1 MAKTKLFEA
10 WSFRLQQ
17 PAPFDDPKY
26 AGSKSMGFSQYNTSS
41 TAQKSTLHAPTMRA
55 LLAYA
60 KLVSATENGQSVDGL
75 GAIGHQGT
83 TYRISEYRSANKTD
97 CVVFNPVTGKFN
109 AAQVED
115 GTQALK
121 PYSVGAGNGTGSG
134 LLFCLMPVL
143 NEDDEFRQKFQEFVS
158 LLESGWADMDAAFE
172 CALTLCDNVYR
183 RIENS
188 KQLGSDGVKISI
200 PTTGN
205 ISVITQMAMDS
216 GNYAPTGASYGEF
229 TIMQMSGTPT
239 AKASSF
245 QKEDFV
251 AKYALSNRTL
261 TARELAMVPT
271 LPDWYIIP
279 KEVVRVCEHA
289 KVTTASS
296 QPMRN
301 FLFRGEAGTGKT
313 MGAQAIAA
321 GLNLPY
327 TLMTCSANTEI
338 TDLVG
343 QFIPDTG
350 NFQSDF
356 NCTELPKISDITM
369 HPPSVYM
376 MLTGEYDEEKT
387 EDDVLQKLI
396 EIAVGNL
403 VEKEE
408 TPGQRIRYVDTPLV
422 EAIRHGYVC
431 ELQEP
436 SCIANPG
443 VLVGL
448 NSLLDNC
455 QVITLPTGERVK
467 RHPDTVIVVTTNSD
481 YSGCRDMNQS
491 VISRNGLQQGKQA
504 VEEDLSSQLPKAAP
518 NFTMKTTPVPSN
530 GSFTP
535 DPGQMNAI
543 RAQAERVISEESD
556 RIAAHLTNSITSS
569 GSGGVDQNSEYD
581 GYDYEHAAEDI
592 ERLLEHMAEEKVTEE
607 LEEELS
613 EELQREAN
621 SIRYGNA
628 HRNIHITV
636 NRMARVDQNLID
648 SYNRV
653 APELLMLSK
662 RLQRSVSS
670 ALRDRRQGG
679 KQTGLLI
686 GKRLNQHALHRTD
699 GRIFYNSRLPTEP
712 INLSVGLLIDESGSM
727 CSNDRIT
734 RARATAIVIQDF
746 CESLGIPLLVVGH
759 TAWSSHV
766 ELFSYSD
773 FDTYDK
779 NNRYRLMDMSARDCN
794 RDGAAL
800 RFVAEKL
807 SKQTSEVKI
816 LMIIC
821 DGQPNDD
828 GYSGSAAEADLRGIK
843 LEYARKGV
851 KIYAA
856 AIGEDRPRIERIY
869 GDGYLDITNLQEL
882 PVMLTN
888 LIVRS
893 LPH

>member
-343 QFIPDTG
+343 QFIPDTNG
-350 NFQSDF
+350 FHGSTPIED
-356 NCTELPKISDITM
+356 LPKISDITM

-455 QVITLPTGERVK
+455 QVITLPPGERVK

-491 VISRNGLQQGKQA
+491 VISRM
-504 VEEDLSSQLPKAAP
+504 DLIYDMEAP
-518 NFTMKTTPVPSN
+518 DLNTMVKRVMNVTGFTDEQEATKM
-530 GSFTP
+530 
-535 DPGQMNAI
+535 AI
-543 RAQAERVISEESD
+543 VVRDVAERCRQTMITDGSCGMREFKSWVLSTMVTHDPYES
-556 RIAAHLTNSITSS
+556 A
-569 GSGGVDQNSEYD
+569 
-581 GYDYEHAAEDI
+581 
-592 ERLLEHMAEEKVTEE
+592 
-607 LEEELS
+607 LS
-613 EELQREAN
+613 T
-621 SIRYGNA
+621 I
-628 HRNIHITV
+628 I
-636 NRMARVDQNLID
+636 
-648 SYNRV
+648 
-653 APELLMLSK
+653 
-662 RLQRSVSS
+662 SS
-670 ALRDRRQGG
+670 ASADPDNRAE
-679 KQTGLLI
+679 LI
-686 GKRLNQHALHRTD
+686 SACLEPQYSRT
-699 GRIFYNSRLPTEP
+699 I
-712 INLSVGLLIDESGSM
+712 
-727 CSNDRIT
+727 
-734 RARATAIVIQDF
+734 
-746 CESLGIPLLVVGH
+746 
-759 TAWSSHV
+759 
-766 ELFSYSD
+766 
-773 FDTYDK
+773 
-779 NNRYRLMDMSARDCN
+779 
-794 RDGAAL
+794 
-800 RFVAEKL
+800 
-807 SKQTSEVKI
+807 
-816 LMIIC
+816 
-821 DGQPNDD
+821 
-828 GYSGSAAEADLRGIK
+828 
-843 LEYARKGV
+843 
-851 KIYAA
+851 
-856 AIGEDRPRIERIY
+856 
-869 GDGYLDITNLQEL
+869 
-882 PVMLTN
+882 
-888 LIVRS
+888 
-893 LPH
+893 

>member
-75 GAIGHQGT
+75 GTIGHQGT

-376 MLTGEYDEEKT
+376 MLTGEYDESKT

-403 VEKEE
+403 MEKED
-408 TPGQRIRYVDTPLV
+408 PAGQRIRYVDTPLV

-455 QVITLPTGERVK
+455 QVITLPTGERVR

-491 VISRNGLQQGKQA
+491 VISRM
-504 VEEDLSSQLPKAAP
+504 DLIYDMEAP
-518 NFTMKTTPVPSN
+518 DLNTMVKRVMNVTGFTDEQEATKM
-530 GSFTP
+530 
-535 DPGQMNAI
+535 AI
-543 RAQAERVISEESD
+543 VVRDIAERCRQTMITDGSCGMREFKSWVLSTMVTNDPYES
-556 RIAAHLTNSITSS
+556 A
-569 GSGGVDQNSEYD
+569 
-581 GYDYEHAAEDI
+581 
-592 ERLLEHMAEEKVTEE
+592 
-607 LEEELS
+607 LS
-613 EELQREAN
+613 T
-621 SIRYGNA
+621 I
-628 HRNIHITV
+628 I
-636 NRMARVDQNLID
+636 
-648 SYNRV
+648 
-653 APELLMLSK
+653 
-662 RLQRSVSS
+662 SS
-670 ALRDRRQGG
+670 ASADPDNRAE
-679 KQTGLLI
+679 LI
-686 GKRLNQHALHRTD
+686 SACL
-699 GRIFYNSRLPTEP
+699 EP
-712 INLSVGLLIDESGSM
+712 
-727 CSNDRIT
+727 
-734 RARATAIVIQDF
+734 Q
-746 CESLGIPLLVVGH
+746 
-759 TAWSSHV
+759 
-766 ELFSYSD
+766 YSK
-773 FDTYDK
+773 T
-779 NNRYRLMDMSARDCN
+779 
-794 RDGAAL
+794 
-800 RFVAEKL
+800 
-807 SKQTSEVKI
+807 I
-816 LMIIC
+816 
-821 DGQPNDD
+821 
-828 GYSGSAAEADLRGIK
+828 
-843 LEYARKGV
+843 
-851 KIYAA
+851 
-856 AIGEDRPRIERIY
+856 
-869 GDGYLDITNLQEL
+869 
-882 PVMLTN
+882 
-888 LIVRS
+888 
-893 LPH
+893 

>member
-343 QFIPDTG
+343 QFIPDTNG
-350 NFQSDF
+350 FHGSTPIED
-356 NCTELPKISDITM
+356 LPKISDITM

-455 QVITLPTGERVK
+455 QVITLPTGVRVK

-491 VISRNGLQQGKQA
+491 VISRM
-504 VEEDLSSQLPKAAP
+504 DLIYDMEAP
-518 NFTMKTTPVPSN
+518 DLNTMVKRVMNVTGFTDEQEATKM
-530 GSFTP
+530 
-535 DPGQMNAI
+535 AI
-543 RAQAERVISEESD
+543 VVRDVAERCRQTMITDGSCGMREFKSWVLSTMVTHDPYES
-556 RIAAHLTNSITSS
+556 A
-569 GSGGVDQNSEYD
+569 
-581 GYDYEHAAEDI
+581 
-592 ERLLEHMAEEKVTEE
+592 
-607 LEEELS
+607 LS
-613 EELQREAN
+613 T
-621 SIRYGNA
+621 I
-628 HRNIHITV
+628 I
-636 NRMARVDQNLID
+636 
-648 SYNRV
+648 
-653 APELLMLSK
+653 
-662 RLQRSVSS
+662 SS
-670 ALRDRRQGG
+670 ASADPDNRAE
-679 KQTGLLI
+679 LI
-686 GKRLNQHALHRTD
+686 SSCLEPQYSRT
-699 GRIFYNSRLPTEP
+699 I
-712 INLSVGLLIDESGSM
+712 
-727 CSNDRIT
+727 
-734 RARATAIVIQDF
+734 
-746 CESLGIPLLVVGH
+746 
-759 TAWSSHV
+759 
-766 ELFSYSD
+766 
-773 FDTYDK
+773 
-779 NNRYRLMDMSARDCN
+779 
-794 RDGAAL
+794 
-800 RFVAEKL
+800 
-807 SKQTSEVKI
+807 
-816 LMIIC
+816 
-821 DGQPNDD
+821 
-828 GYSGSAAEADLRGIK
+828 
-843 LEYARKGV
+843 
-851 KIYAA
+851 
-856 AIGEDRPRIERIY
+856 
-869 GDGYLDITNLQEL
+869 
-882 PVMLTN
+882 
-888 LIVRS
+888 
-893 LPH
+893 

>member
-121 PYSVGAGNGTGSG
+121 PYSVGTGNGTGSG

-343 QFIPDTG
+343 QFIPDTNG
-350 NFQSDF
+350 FHGSTPIED
-356 NCTELPKISDITM
+356 LPKISDITM

-491 VISRNGLQQGKQA
+491 VISRM
-504 VEEDLSSQLPKAAP
+504 DLIYDMEAP
-518 NFTMKTTPVPSN
+518 DLNTMVKRVMNVTGFTDEQEATKM
-530 GSFTP
+530 
-535 DPGQMNAI
+535 AI
-543 RAQAERVISEESD
+543 VVRDVAERCRQTMITDGSCGMREFKSWVLSTMVTHDPYES
-556 RIAAHLTNSITSS
+556 A
-569 GSGGVDQNSEYD
+569 
-581 GYDYEHAAEDI
+581 
-592 ERLLEHMAEEKVTEE
+592 
-607 LEEELS
+607 LS
-613 EELQREAN
+613 T
-621 SIRYGNA
+621 I
-628 HRNIHITV
+628 I
-636 NRMARVDQNLID
+636 
-648 SYNRV
+648 
-653 APELLMLSK
+653 
-662 RLQRSVSS
+662 SS
-670 ALRDRRQGG
+670 ASADPDNRAE
-679 KQTGLLI
+679 LI
-686 GKRLNQHALHRTD
+686 SSCLEPQYSRT
-699 GRIFYNSRLPTEP
+699 I
-712 INLSVGLLIDESGSM
+712 
-727 CSNDRIT
+727 
-734 RARATAIVIQDF
+734 
-746 CESLGIPLLVVGH
+746 
-759 TAWSSHV
+759 
-766 ELFSYSD
+766 
-773 FDTYDK
+773 
-779 NNRYRLMDMSARDCN
+779 
-794 RDGAAL
+794 
-800 RFVAEKL
+800 
-807 SKQTSEVKI
+807 
-816 LMIIC
+816 
-821 DGQPNDD
+821 
-828 GYSGSAAEADLRGIK
+828 
-843 LEYARKGV
+843 
-851 KIYAA
+851 
-856 AIGEDRPRIERIY
+856 
-869 GDGYLDITNLQEL
+869 
-882 PVMLTN
+882 
-888 LIVRS
+888 
-893 LPH
+893 